1 MDAGQIMG
9 YYASTVVPLRSQIL
23 NEHGELAADLPEP
36 ARSSI
41 MAVIEELPVH
51 RLPARPVL
59 TYLGWLLAGG
69 DTASHAPA
77 FAAIASEFFH
87 EAGLIHDDIV
97 DSSQRRRRQPTVWAA
112 YASLHAEEPW
122 AGSFGR
128 GVALWQ
134 GALLLRWAEDA
145 FARALLAI
153 ERSCVSGAQHVWQRS
168 AADLWASQHIDLVL
182 SAKDGNTGPP
192 GSAERVVTL
201 KGRYVALLPL
211 QIGCALAGGEPPL
224 MAALSA
230 YAEPLGRAYILRN
243 DLEGI
248 FGTARSKPPND
259 LRERRLSML
268 IGYARTTA
276 TPRQARVLD
285 LAGRDDLSDAQV
297 TEIKSV
303 LEATGARDM
312 AERAVL
318 ALADDARTAA
328 GSRAFPD
335 EARFLLERNVD
346 TALSFHDLAPHS
358 ASVSI
363 SKHR

>member
-1 MDAGQIMG
+1 MDAEQIMDH
-9 YYASTVVPLRSQIL
+9 YASTVVPLRSRIL
-23 NEHGELAADLPEP
+23 DEHRELAADLPEP
-36 ARSSI
+36 ARSCL

-69 DTASHAPA
+69 GTDSHAPA

-97 DSSQRRRRQPTVWAA
+97 DSSLRRRQQPTVWAA
-112 YASLHAEEPW
+112 YSSLHAEESW

-134 GALLLRWAEDA
+134 GALLLRWAEDV
-145 FARALLAI
+145 FTRALLAV
-153 ERSCVSGAQHVWQRS
+153 EPSCVSGAQRVWRRS
-168 AADLWASQHIDLVL
+168 AADLWASQHIDLVV
-182 SAKDGNTGPP
+182 SAKEGNTGPP
-192 GSAERVVTL
+192 GFAERVVTL

-224 MAALSA
+224 MASLSA

-243 DLEGI
+243 DLEGV

-268 IGYARTTA
+268 IGYARATA
-276 TPRQARVLD
+276 TPRQARILD
-285 LAGRDDLSDAQV
+285 LAGREGLSDAQV
-297 TEIKSV
+297 AEIKSV
-303 LEATGARDM
+303 LETTGARAR
-312 AERAVL
+312 AERAVV
-318 ALADDARTAA
+318 ALAGEARAAA
-328 GSRAFPD
+328 GSRTFPAG
-335 EARFLLERNVD
+335 ARSVLEQNVD
-346 TALSFHDLAPHS
+346 TALSFHDLAPQS
-358 ASVSI
+358 ASA
-363 SKHR
+363 

>member
-1 MDAGQIMG
+1 MDAGQIVD
-9 YYASTVVPLRSQIL
+9 YYASTVVPLRSRIL
-23 NEHGELAADLPEP
+23 DEHRELAADLPEP
-36 ARSSI
+36 ARSSL

-69 DTASHAPA
+69 DAESQAPA

-87 EAGLIHDDIV
+87 EAGLIYDDIV
-97 DSSQRRRRQPTVWAA
+97 DSSHHRRRQPTLWAA

-145 FARALLAI
+145 FARALLAV
-153 ERSCVSGAQHVWQRS
+153 EPSCVSGAQHVWRRS
-168 AADLWASQHIDLVL
+168 TADLWASQHIDLVV
-182 SAKDGNTGPP
+182 SAKEGNTGPP

-230 YAEPLGRAYILRN
+230 YAEPLGRAYILKN
-243 DLEGI
+243 DLEGV

-276 TPRQARVLD
+276 TPVQARVLD
-285 LAGRDDLSDAQV
+285 LAGREDLSDAQV
-297 TEIKSV
+297 NEIKSV
-303 LEATGARDM
+303 LEATGARDR

-318 ALADDARTAA
+318 MLAEDARTAA
-328 GSRAFPD
+328 GWGVFPD
-335 EARFLLERNVD
+335 GARSLLERNID
-346 TALSFHDLAPHS
+346 AALSFHDLAPQS
-358 ASVSI
+358 DSVSI